1 MRLADK
7 LVSAFYGIGFAT
19 IGIVVIFGSI
29 IPGDWIY
36 WVVGTGYGL
45 MLLNMFLYPF
55 IFTRKYREKEN
66 GGIER
71 IGPTRRIN

>member
-1 MRLADK
+1 MGK
-7 LVSAFYGIGFAT
+7 LTDALFGAGLGMIGLVILFGTFLPYTAVYWIAGIGYGM
-19 IGIVVIFGSI
+19 IGLHVI
-29 IPGDWIY
+29 
-36 WVVGTGYGL
+36 
-45 MLLNMFLYPF
+45 LYPF